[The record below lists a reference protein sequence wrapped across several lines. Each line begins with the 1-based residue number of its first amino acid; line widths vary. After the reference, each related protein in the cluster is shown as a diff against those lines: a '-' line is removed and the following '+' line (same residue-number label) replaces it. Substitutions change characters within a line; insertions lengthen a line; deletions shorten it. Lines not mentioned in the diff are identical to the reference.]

1 MSEQPATDAG
11 TTKPAGEG
19 VGTDELAEQVG
30 EQTSSDLQAED
41 VFERES
47 GGAAT
52 DTEAAKADGD
62 ELA

>member
-1 MSEQPATDAG
+1 MTEQPATDAG
-11 TTKPAGEG
+11 NTRPAGDG
-19 VGTDELAEQVG
+19 VSDDQLAEQVG

-47 GGAAT
+47 DGTAT
-52 DTEAAKADGD
+52 DTEAAKAAGS